1 MSNAAFPVS
10 ELSVVIRESISDGL
24 ALALRDGISGKL
36 FSHLLD
42 PQGSGREAFHAAVF
56 KWAASDL
63 PQRLDEKRIFNTFA
77 LLFLDGLKTL
87 RRFFPDAAPVRQ
99 TLADAESFRDYILL
113 STKSISAHRAALTDF
128 DRRLQADYTDMR
140 EWFSCHSLV
149 GEAIRHIGSLCKRL
163 VEKGKARTGRRPAA
177 VLGKGPQTA
186 FMREQRRTFAKFLE
200 RRPITPS
207 VSAITRAHQCWNE
220 HRDEWDSAAENG
232 SGYFDHKKLARSI

>member
-56 KWAASDL
+56 KWAANDL

-87 RRFFPDAAPVRQ
+87 RRFFPDAMPVR
-99 TLADAESFRDYILL
+99 
-113 STKSISAHRAALTDF
+113 
-128 DRRLQADYTDMR
+128 
-140 EWFSCHSLV
+140 
-149 GEAIRHIGSLCKRL
+149 
-163 VEKGKARTGRRPAA
+163 
-177 VLGKGPQTA
+177 
-186 FMREQRRTFAKFLE
+186 
-200 RRPITPS
+200 
-207 VSAITRAHQCWNE
+207 
-220 HRDEWDSAAENG
+220 
-232 SGYFDHKKLARSI
+232 